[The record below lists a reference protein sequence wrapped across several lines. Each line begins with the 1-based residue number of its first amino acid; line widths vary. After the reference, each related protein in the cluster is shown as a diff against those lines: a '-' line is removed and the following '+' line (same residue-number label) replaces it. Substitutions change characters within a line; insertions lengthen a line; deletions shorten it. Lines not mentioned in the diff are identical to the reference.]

1 MVETLTRVCEH
12 CEQPLSGEPFCFEGG
27 VYCCAGCAGGGPC
40 ACIDAPSAQPVIV
53 RAGGFATQV
62 ELLDFALDLERHP
75 AVAEV
80 ALMRGD
86 LEDAWFAVTAARGGT
101 VHAALVTLPGFEVT
115 VEPSTVSLAVT
126 VRRAGA
132 PGEQPAPTPA
142 SVEVAAPS
150 GAERADEPVSAP
162 ESESESQSQSGSGS
176 GFEPAP
182 ATALAATA
190 RPTRNRDRGVLGGVC
205 AGIAD
210 RRDYDLSL
218 IRAVTV
224 LLTVATG
231 GLAAIVYLALWWRLH
246 ASAHADASESQ
257 GR

>member
-12 CEQPLSGEPFCFEGG
+12 CERPLSGEPLSFEGR

-40 ACIDAPSAQPVIV
+40 ACIDVSPARPVIV
-53 RAGGFATQV
+53 RAGGFVTQV

-86 LEDAWFAVTAARGGT
+86 LEDAWFAVTAASGGT

-132 PGEQPAPTPA
+132 PGERPAPTPA
-142 SVEVAAPS
+142 SAEVAASS
-150 GAERADEPVSAP
+150 GTERGDEPSAA
-162 ESESESQSQSGSGS
+162 
-176 GFEPAP
+176 PAP
-182 ATALAATA
+182 APAAAVAVAPAAAPTPTPALAATA
-190 RPTRNRDRGVLGGVC
+190 RLRRNRDRGVLGGVC

-210 RRDYDLSL
+210 RRGYDLPL

-231 GLAAIVYLALWWRLH
+231 GLAAIAYLALWWRLPL
-246 ASAHADASESQ
+246 SARADAGESQ
-257 GR
+257 DR